1 MVKYITKKNITKK
14 NITKKNITKKIKEK
28 FIKNIIKYWKK
39 YTNGNIK
46 RDNISYKDDFYLS
59 FDKTDDYKCHI
70 HLILKN
76 FHTNHNTS
84 NNILYIMKK
93 LDASVD
99 KYVHS
104 KVVSISVFSDPEI
117 VVINMIKRYN
127 KFISL

>member
-1 MVKYITKKNITKK
+1 M
-14 NITKKNITKKIKEK
+14 E
-28 FIKNIIKYWKK
+28 K

-46 RDNISYKDDFYLS
+46 RDTILYKDDFYLS
-59 FDKTDDYKCHI
+59 FDKTNDYNCHI

-76 FHTNHNTS
+76 FYTNHNTS

-93 LDASVD
+93 QYASVD

-104 KVVSISVFSDPEI
+104 KVVSINVFSDPEI